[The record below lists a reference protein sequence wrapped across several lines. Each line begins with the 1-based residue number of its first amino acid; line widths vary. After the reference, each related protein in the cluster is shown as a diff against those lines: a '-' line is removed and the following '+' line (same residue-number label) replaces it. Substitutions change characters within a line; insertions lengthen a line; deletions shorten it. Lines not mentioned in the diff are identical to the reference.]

1 MALDVRRLRILREVG
16 RHGSFSAAAQALG
29 YTQPA
34 ISRQIA
40 TLEAET
46 GTTLVWRG
54 ASGVRLT
61 DTGEL
66 LARHAEAIVA
76 RLEEAETELRAVVGV
91 QAGRLRLASFA
102 SAAATIVPVAIAAFR
117 ERHPAVELSVIMADP
132 IDSLPRLRA
141 GELDIALSHDPEHLD
156 ADGVEVIHLFD
167 DPMYVG
173 MHPDHPL
180 AEAAAVDLAGL
191 GEEQWMLGT
200 THSCPDSRLFL
211 GACHRAG
218 FEPRIAFQND
228 DYNAILGFVAS
239 GVGVALIPEMVARGA
254 RSDVVV
260 KPLAG
265 EPLAR
270 PIRILVPVGY
280 RTHAAAAMTEIL
292 QEVSARWAS
301 ETRVLA
307 VPATP

>member
-1 MALDVRRLRILREVG
+1 MRILREVA

-34 ISRQIA
+34 ISRHIA
-40 TLEAET
+40 ALEAET
-46 GTTLVWRG
+46 GTTLMWRG

-66 LARHAEAIVA
+66 LVRHADAIVA
-76 RLEEAETELRAVVGV
+76 RLDEAEAELRAVVGV

-102 SAAATIVPVAIAAFR
+102 SAAATIVPMAIAAFR

-132 IDSLPRLRA
+132 IDSLPRMRA
-141 GELDIALSHDPEHLD
+141 GELDIALSHDPEHRL
-156 ADGVEVIHLFD
+156 ADGVEAIRLFD
-167 DPMYVG
+167 DPMYVA
-173 MHPDHPL
+173 MPAEHPL
-180 AEAAAVDLAGL
+180 AGAPAVQLAGL

-254 RSDVVV
+254 RADVAVR
-260 KPLAG
+260 PLAG

-270 PIRILVPVGY
+270 PIAALLPAGY

-292 QEVSARWAS
+292 QEVSARWVS
-301 ETRVLA
+301 EARAPAPAVSLA
-307 VPATP
+307 G